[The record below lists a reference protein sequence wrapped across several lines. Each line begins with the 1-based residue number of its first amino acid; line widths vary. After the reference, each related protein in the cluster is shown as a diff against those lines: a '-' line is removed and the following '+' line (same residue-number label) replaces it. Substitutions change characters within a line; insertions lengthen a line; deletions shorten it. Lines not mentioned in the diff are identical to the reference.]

1 MGENPSPRDIAR
13 QRAVYQIP
21 GMEELSVRRDVEYK
35 DSLTMDLYYPPADVR
50 CTPPPAVVIVAGYPD
65 DGFQVHLG
73 CRFKE
78 LGSSVSWGQLIAASG
93 MVAITYTN
101 LEPQADLTVLVN
113 VVRQRAA
120 DLGIAEDR
128 LGVWASSG
136 NVPLALSLLM
146 QQGVSP
152 YLKCAVLGCGY
163 TLDLDGATGVAEAA
177 RMFGF
182 ANPCAG
188 KSVKDLPQDLP
199 LFLARAGQ
207 DQCPRLNESLD
218 RFLTQALARNLP
230 LTFVNHPQAPH
241 SFDLFHDSQTSRQ
254 IIRQMLAFLR
264 FHLSA

>member
-1 MGENPSPRDIAR
+1 MGEETSPQDIAR
-13 QRAVYQIP
+13 KRAVYRIP
-21 GMEELSVRRDVEYK
+21 GMEEGSVRRDVEYK
-35 DSLTMDLYYPPADVR
+35 ASLTMDLYYPAGN
-50 CTPPPAVVIVAGYPD
+50 TSEAPPPAVVIVAGYPD
-65 DGFQVHLG
+65 NGFQARFG

-93 MVAITYTN
+93 MAAITYTN
-101 LEPQADLTVLVN
+101 LEPEADLTTLVN

-136 NVPLALSLLM
+136 NAPLALSLLM
-146 QQGVSP
+146 QGANP
-152 YLKCAVLGCGY
+152 YLRCAVLSCGY

-182 ANPCAG
+182 ANPCTG
-188 KSVKDLPQDLP
+188 KAVEDLPQDVP

-207 DQCPRLNESLD
+207 DQCPRLNESLE
-218 RFLTQALARNLP
+218 RFLAKALACNLP

-241 SFDLFHDSQTSRQ
+241 SFDLFDDSETSRQ